1 MLHARRTIEH
11 SNSVFCLFNLSLLS
25 PGIWPS
31 TSRRTSS
38 TTWSRPSFRK
48 SLVEAHL
55 DSNCKGFGTNYGH
68 VMLCDLTLHK
78 APLEDVEKLV
88 VQLHRLNHDLVPLL
102 GCLKGAAVWMY
113 SSLQSL
119 ICSIYPWICD
129 ACYTT
134 NAPMQSGQRSWIWG
148 IGSFVDM
155 DGAVR
160 EVSRTGSID
169 SPGVSSCQ
177 NPTSSHL
184 LAYSCV

>member
-1 MLHARRTIEH
+1 MRKKRSFAKLCATMLHARRTIEH

-102 GCLKGAAVWMY
+102 GCIGACVGFHVPAASPVVIA
-113 SSLQSL
+113 LE
-119 ICSIYPWICD
+119 CD
-129 ACYTT
+129 
-134 NAPMQSGQRSWIWG
+134 
-148 IGSFVDM
+148 V
-155 DGAVR
+155 
-160 EVSRTGSID
+160 
-169 SPGVSSCQ
+169 
-177 NPTSSHL
+177 
-184 LAYSCV
+184 